1 MTVANLSASAGL
13 EALKLEVL
21 KLEVM
26 QGVEKRAK
34 LIQEIVDSLFSFAE
48 LGFQETESERYMT
61 GLLEKAGFAIRR
73 GAAGIPTQ
81 WVATWGNRG
90 PVISLN
96 SDIDA
101 LYGLSQKPGVPY
113 PEPLVEGAPGHG
125 EGHNS
130 GMAIAIV
137 AALAA
142 KDIME
147 REDLPGT
154 LHLWP
159 GIAEEQ
165 IASKSYVANSDV
177 LDGVDVVLSM
187 HVSNDFTVQGGEGE
201 SLGAASV
208 EFTFHG
214 KSAHAAGTPWLG
226 RSALDAVELM
236 NVGWNFKREHLH
248 PRQRSHYVITY
259 GGGQPNVVPD
269 RASVW
274 YYFRDSD
281 ADNVR
286 AMMEV
291 AHDIAAGAAL
301 MTGTSFKSE
310 LLGVAWP
317 HHYNLPLA
325 QIVHKNIEV
334 VGMPAWTEDDIALAK
349 ALQKYMEADQI
360 GLRTVVPPITPPLM
374 GPTAGGSDDIGDVT
388 WKVPTIRLRYPSNI
402 PGAVG
407 HHWSSAVSMA
417 TPIAYKGV
425 AAAAKVAGMTIMDL
439 ILKPDTLD
447 SIHEYFRSVQTKDV
461 KYKPIQGP
469 DAVPAIHLNGPT
481 QAKYRPNLEKTYYN
495 PEKFDTYLEQLGV
508 KYPAT

>member
-1 MTVANLSASAGL
+1 MDTHNGSKSASVDS
-13 EALKLEVL
+13 LKQAIVL
-21 KLEVM
+21 
-26 QGVEKRAK
+26 GVERRAK
-34 LIQEIVDSLFSFAE
+34 LVQEIVDSLFSFAE
-48 LGFQETESERYMT
+48 LGFQESESERYMT
-61 GLLEKAGFAIRR
+61 RILEDAGFSIRR
-73 GAAGIPTQ
+73 QAAGIPTQ
-81 WVATWGNRG
+81 WVARWGNGG

-101 LYGLSQKPGVPY
+101 LSGLSQKPGVPR

-130 GMAIAIV
+130 GMAVAIV

-147 REDLPGT
+147 REGLPGT

-177 LDGVDVVLSM
+177 LDDVDVVLSM

-214 KSAHAAGTPWLG
+214 KSAHAAGVPWLG

-248 PRQRSHYVITY
+248 PRQRSHYVITN

-281 ADNVR
+281 AGNVR
-286 AMMEV
+286 AMMDV
-291 AHDIAAGAAL
+291 AQDIAAGAAL
-301 MTGTSFKSE
+301 MTGTRFTSE

-325 QIVHKNIEV
+325 QAVHRNMET
-334 VGMPAWTEDDIALAK
+334 VGMPDWSEEDLALAK
-349 ALQKYMEADQI
+349 ALQSHMQVEQI
-360 GLRTVVPPITPPLM
+360 GLRTVLPPLTPPLM

-402 PGAVG
+402 PGAIG

-417 TPIAYKGV
+417 TPIAHKGV
-425 AAAAKVAGMTIMDL
+425 SAAAKVAGMTIIDL
-439 ILKPDTLD
+439 LLKPDLLD
-447 SIHEYFRSVQTKDV
+447 SIRDYFVNVQTRDI
-461 KYKPIQGP
+461 KYAPIQSA
-469 DAVPAIHLNGPT
+469 DAIPAIHLNGPA
-481 QAKYRPNLEKTYYN
+481 QAKYRPDLEKTYYD
-495 PEKFDTYLEQLGV
+495 PARFETYLKQLGV
-508 KYPAT
+508 DYPTI

>member
-1 MTVANLSASAGL
+1 MIPVDGVSS
-13 EALKLEVL
+13 ERIEVL
-21 KLEVM
+21 KRDIAE
-26 QGVEKRAK
+26 GVEKRSK
-34 LIQEIVDSLFSFAE
+34 LVQEIVDSLFSFAE
-48 LGFQETESERYMT
+48 LGFQEFESERYMT
-61 GLLEKAGFAIRR
+61 GLLEKAGFTIIRQVI
-73 GAAGIPTQ
+73 GIPTQ
-81 WVATWGNRG
+81 WVAVWGQGG

-101 LYGLSQKPGVPY
+101 LSGLSQKPGVPH

-130 GMAIAIV
+130 GMAVAIV

-142 KDIME
+142 KEIME
-147 REDLPGT
+147 RDSLPGT

-165 IASKSYVANSDV
+165 IASKAYVANSEV
-177 LDGVDVVLSM
+177 LQGVDVVLSM

-214 KSAHAAGTPWLG
+214 KSAHAAGVPWLG

-236 NVGWNFKREHLH
+236 NVGWNFRREHLH

-274 YYFRDSD
+274 YYFRDSS
-281 ADNVR
+281 AESVR
-286 AMMEV
+286 AMV
-291 AHDIAAGAAL
+291 DIAHDIAAGAAL
-301 MTGTSFKSE
+301 MTGTTFTSE

-325 QIVHKNIEV
+325 QAVHKNIEAI
-334 VGMPAWTEDDIALAK
+334 GMPAWSEADIALAK
-349 ALQKYMEADQI
+349 AVQKHLDAEQI

-374 GPTAGGSDDIGDVT
+374 GPTSGGSDDIGDVT

-402 PGAVG
+402 PGAIG

-425 AAAAKVAGMTIMDL
+425 SAAAKVAGMTIVDL
-439 ILKPDTLD
+439 LLKPALLE
-447 SIHEYFRSVQTKDV
+447 SIRDYYSNVQTRAV
-461 KYKPIQGP
+461 KYKPIQAP
-469 DAVPAIHLNGPT
+469 EDVPATHLNRSV
-481 QAKYRPNLEKTYYN
+481 QDKYRPELSKYYYD
-495 PEKFDTYLEQLGV
+495 PSKYPTYLDQIGV
-508 KYPAT
+508 KYPPE

>member
-1 MTVANLSASAGL
+1 MNSGIHPASDRID
-13 EALKLEVL
+13 ALKADIASEVEARG
-21 KLEVM
+21 KLV
-26 QGVEKRAK
+26 
-34 LIQEIVDSLFSFAE
+34 QEIVDSLFSFAE
-48 LGFQETESERYMT
+48 LGFQEAESERYMT
-61 GLLEKAGFAIRR
+61 RILEDAGFTIHRQ
-73 GAAGIPTQ
+73 AAGIPTQ
-81 WVATWGNRG
+81 WVAEWGVGG

-101 LYGLSQKPGVPY
+101 LSGLSQKPGLPY
-113 PEPLVEGAPGHG
+113 PEPLVPGAPGHG

-130 GMAIAIV
+130 GMAVAIV

-142 KDIME
+142 KAIME
-147 REDLPGT
+147 RDGIPGR

-177 LDGVDVVLSM
+177 LEGVDVVLSM

-214 KSAHAAGTPWLG
+214 KSAHAAGVPWLG

-248 PRQRSHYVITY
+248 PRQRSHYVITN

-269 RASVW
+269 LASVW
-274 YYFRDSD
+274 YYFRDSS
-281 ADNVR
+281 AENVR
-286 AMMEV
+286 AMVDV
-291 AHDIAAGAAL
+291 AHDMAAGAAK
-301 MTGTSFKSE
+301 MTGTTFTSE

-325 QIVHKNIEV
+325 QAVHQNMQI
-334 VGMPAWTEDDIALAK
+334 VGMPKWSEADVALAK
-349 ALQKYMEADQI
+349 ALQRHLNVEEI
-360 GLRTVVPPITPPLM
+360 GLRTILPPITPPLM

-402 PGAVG
+402 PGAIG

-417 TPIAYKGV
+417 TPIAHKGV
-425 AAAAKVAGMTIMDL
+425 SAAAKVAGMTIVDL
-439 ILKPDTLD
+439 LLRPELLD
-447 SIHEYFRSVQTKDV
+447 DIRAYYSDVQTKDII
-461 KYKPIQGP
+461 YEPIQGP
-469 DAVPAIHLNGPT
+469 DAKPAIHLN
-481 QAKYRPNLEKTYYN
+481 AKAQSLFRPALEAFYYD
-495 PEKFDTYLEQLGV
+495 PSKHETYLAQLGIS
-508 KYPAT
+508 YPQT